1 MEALDTLIAEMI
13 ENGILFEE
21 ACSEFERRFIQRAL
35 ERAQGKRSLA
45 AQMLGIHRNTLGRRM
60 QELNLDAPKP
70 PRVRGASA

>member
-1 MEALDTLIAEMI
+1 MEALDALIAEMI
-13 ENGILFEE
+13 EKGILFEE

-60 QELNLDAPKP
+60 QELNLDTPKP
-70 PRVRGASA
+70 TRARGASA